1 MAEVPVSAIYDL
13 VKKGRILMARTIDSA
28 KRVLSGVW
36 GEIWLD
42 GEKVA
47 ECTACQLRVSKNKQ
61 TINLCGQFMADS
73 KATSGS
79 GTGSLTLYKVDS
91 GLIEKQADLQDGVD
105 RRFTIVSKLR
115 DPDGWGA
122 ERVAAYNVSFD
133 DLTLADWRAATVGTV
148 TAAFTFSRY
157 ELLDQIEVR

>member
-1 MAEVPVSAIYDL
+1 
-13 VKKGRILMARTIDSA
+13 MARTIDSA
-28 KRVLSGVW
+28 KRVINGTF
-36 GEIWLD
+36 GEVWLD

-115 DPDGWGA
+115 DPDSWGA

-133 DLTLADWRAATVGTV
+133 DLTLADWRAATEGTV
-148 TAAFTFSRY
+148 TAAFTFSRF

>member
-115 DPDGWGA
+115 DPDSWGA

>member
-115 DPDGWGA
+115 DPDSWGA

-148 TAAFTFSRY
+148 TAAFTFSRF